1 LYTPEHLHQVRIATK
16 KLRYALELAADS
28 AIPSA
33 APHVRALKRTQETLG
48 RLNDLQVLQRHVTAV
63 QAAPVGRA
71 VPHEGLSAIAGRIEE
86 ECRRL
91 HGKYVA
97 RVESLNALT
106 AAVRSDIVPRLTRST
121 RPLKMTLPRTRKV
134 AGGAR

>member
-1 LYTPEHLHQVRIATK
+1 
-16 KLRYALELAADS
+16 
-28 AIPSA
+28 
-33 APHVRALKRTQETLG
+33 LKRTQETLG